1 MPAEDKPLI
10 DILHGARGED
20 TSPELTMF
28 DLPDFFSAVSPNVAQ
43 SPRKTGKLAMDINCV
58 SFSKVFVLWRPWE
71 SCTRCKLDIADD
83 KVVLPETGD
92 YTCPHVQEQEYK
104 AIKDMCL
111 SGEAVLQK
119 EEFFNVRSSDARCV
133 HILWWRLDDA
143 SLEKMKQRKRRDAVY
158 PPNPEAAFAEVKE
171 KKKAKKGLSS
181 SASNNVTPLSTPKDR
196 SPKE

>member
-1 MPAEDKPLI
+1 MPGEDRPLI

-20 TSPELTMF
+20 TSPELVMF
-28 DLPDFFSAVSPNVAQ
+28 DLPDFFGATNPQVAQ
-43 SPRKTGKLAMDINCV
+43 SPKKSGKLAMDINCV

-71 SCTRCKLDIADD
+71 NCKRCLLDFSND
-83 KVVLPETGD
+83 KAQLPEIGD

-143 SLEKMKQRKRRDAVY
+143 SLEKMRQRKSRDAVY
-158 PPNPEAAFAEVKE
+158 PPNPEAAFAEGKE
-171 KKKAKKGLSS
+171 KKKVKKTVSS
-181 SASNNVTPLSTPKDR
+181 GADDKVVPLSTPKG
-196 SPKE
+196 SSKE

>member
-10 DILHGARGED
+10 DILHAARGED
-20 TSPELTMF
+20 TSPELVMF
-28 DLPDFFSAVSPNVAQ
+28 DLPDFFGAANSQVATP
-43 SPRKTGKLAMDINCV
+43 PRKTGKLAMDINCV

-71 SCTRCKLDIADD
+71 NCARCKLDIANE
-83 KVVLPETGD
+83 KVELPESGD

-119 EEFFNVRSSDARCV
+119 EEFFNIRSSDARCV

-143 SLEKMKQRKRRDAVY
+143 SLEKLKQRKSRDAVY
-158 PPNPEAAFAEVKE
+158 PPNPEAVFAEG
-171 KKKAKKGLSS
+171 KKKAKKGTGS
-181 SASNNVTPLSTPKDR
+181 SADDKVVPLSTPKG
-196 SPKE
+196 SPTKE